1 MASNSPISS
10 GMHSLLYRRTQ
21 TRMDYTASELEGCYG
36 PETFGPEESLANS
49 SDLGIG
55 LHKTGVI

>member
-1 MASNSPISS
+1 
-10 GMHSLLYRRTQ
+10 
-21 TRMDYTASELEGCYG
+21 MDYTASELEGCYG